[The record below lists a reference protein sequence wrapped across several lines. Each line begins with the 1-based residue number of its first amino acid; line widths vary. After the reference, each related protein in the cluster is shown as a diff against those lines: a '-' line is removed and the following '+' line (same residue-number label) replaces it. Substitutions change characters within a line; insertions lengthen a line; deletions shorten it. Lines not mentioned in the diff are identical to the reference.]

1 MEYKHCRSTMG
12 GSTSRGRGKEVITM
26 QTERFS
32 FIVDRETE
40 RKFHR
45 IMEHLN
51 TKNRN
56 QTFIAM
62 VSCFMKLHIQAE
74 LFRQF
79 AEQALDHK
87 EIWIGG
93 TLHEPEDDL

>member
-1 MEYKHCRSTMG
+1 
-12 GSTSRGRGKEVITM
+12 M

-40 RKFHR
+40 QKFHE
-45 IMEHLN
+45 IMEHLE

-62 VSCFMKLHIQAE
+62 VSCFMKLHVQAK

-79 AEQALDHK
+79 ANQVLDHK
-87 EIWIGG
+87 KTWKEEGAGNEIK
-93 TLHEPEDDL
+93 DDL